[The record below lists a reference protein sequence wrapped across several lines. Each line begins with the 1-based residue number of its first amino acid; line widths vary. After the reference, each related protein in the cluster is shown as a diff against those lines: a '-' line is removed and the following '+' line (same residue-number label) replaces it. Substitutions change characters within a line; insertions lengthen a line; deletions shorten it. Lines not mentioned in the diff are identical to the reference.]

1 MSDACKEKAYNT
13 AYDALFSDEGRE
25 LSAKPGAECKKCKQ
39 CGKWHLRAN
48 AWHPESKPDV

>member
-1 MSDACKEKAYNT
+1 MSEACKEKAYNT
-13 AYDALFSDEGRE
+13 AYDALFSDEGRA

-39 CGKWHLRAN
+39 CGRWHLRES